1 MRNFNKIFST
11 VAMLT
16 ISKWQLDT
24 KYYADPVEGIGKTT
38 HPKLVKFC
46 MEIVRG
52 SNCKMSGTELLNLNL
67 LAGNS
72 SFKLSNKKKLLWA
85 VFDRVVRQK

>member
-1 MRNFNKIFST
+1 MRNFNTIFHCCHGYH
-11 VAMLT
+11 
-16 ISKWQLDT
+16 SKWQLDT
-24 KYYADPVEGIGKTT
+24 KYYADPVKGIGKTT

-72 SFKLSNKKKLLWA
+72 SFKLSNKKKAIMGRL
-85 VFDRVVRQK
+85 